1 MAKKLYSLEDL
12 ASFKFDNLESEP
24 NHYTPKS
31 PKKKKQ
37 FLEAHYSRKKRAGK
51 VVTLIKGFQG
61 SGEELKKLGKTLKNA
76 VGVGGTIENGEIIIQ
91 GNLRDKIIELLK
103 KMGHDVNRV
112 GG

>member
-12 ASFKFDNLESEP
+12 ASFKFDHLESEP

-51 VVTLIKGFQG
+51 VVILIKGFQG
-61 SGEELKKLGKTLKNA
+61 SSQELKKLGKTLKNA
-76 VGVGGTIENGEIIIQ
+76 VGVGGTIKNGEIIIQ
-91 GNLRDKIIELLK
+91 GNNRDKIEEILL
-103 KMGHDVNRV
+103 KMGHSVKKI

>member
-51 VVTLIKGFQG
+51 VVTLIKGVQG

-76 VGVGGTIENGEIIIQ
+76 LGVGGTIKNGEIIIQ
-91 GNLRDKIIELLK
+91 GNLRDKIMELLK
-103 KMGHDVNRV
+103 EMGHDVKRV

>member
-1 MAKKLYSLEDL
+1 MEVFYH
-12 ASFKFDNLESEP
+12 LESEP

-51 VVTLIKGFQG
+51 VVTLIKGFKG
-61 SGEELKKLGKTLKNA
+61 NTKELKKLGKTPKNA
-76 VGVGGTIENGEIIIQ
+76 LGVGGTIKNGEIIIQ
-91 GNLRDKIIELLK
+91 GNSRDKIMDILQ
-103 KMGHDVNRV
+103 KMGHEVKRV

>member
-37 FLEAHYSRKKRAGK
+37 SLEAHYSRKKRAGK

-61 SGEELKKLGKTLKNA
+61 SGQELKKLGKTLKNA
-76 VGVGGTIENGEIIIQ
+76 LGVGGTIKNGEIIIQ
-91 GNLRDKIIELLK
+91 GNLTLNTTMTL
-103 KMGHDVNRV
+103 
-112 GG
+112 